1 MYNEWNELIKV
12 EESIADSSLSFI
24 SKYINSLYLKSA
36 KLSDLNEEDIIR
48 MTQLEEELEEC
59 YKKIDENK
67 ASRNINS
74 ESNENELQEKYN
86 ALLEEF
92 NKKCTVEEK
101 YTSQTREYEDENEEK
116 DNRINELIDKSNN
129 LQEKYN
135 SINDK
140 YIQLNEVTKMEM
152 EENQNLLDR
161 YNELLVRYNSL
172 YPNEETY
179 ESKMQHQNK
188 NKEEIKKYQDQL
200 LLFSEISNT
209 NNNIKTELKNM
220 KASYLKLK
228 QEKEITDKEIDDL
241 KKILENRNKK
251 GKIIPNNLIDT
262 HNIESTLSSQI
273 NNFKSELLRTEKK
286 NEEEHLLMIE
296 LRDKM
301 NDDEEKVKHLNENI
315 SELVNENENKELEI
329 IKLNQIISELNK
341 KIEDIQNKENCKS
354 VLVANK
360 EDTIELQ
367 RNEIRKINGEMDELR
382 KENKELSKILDQV

>member
-140 YIQLNEVTKMEM
+140 YIQLNEVTEMEM

>member
-315 SELVNENENKELEI
+315 SELVKENENKELEI